1 MPKYVVESV
10 LTRTY
15 RMEVEADNEWDAIEI
30 MRDSDYD
37 VDADSDY
44 EVDARWDYEV
54 VGQNDN

>member
-1 MPKYVVESV
+1 MPKYIVESI

-37 VDADSDY
+37 VDADSEY
-44 EVDARWDYEV
+44 EIDARWDYEV
-54 VGQNDN
+54 VGEN